1 MFSEKEK
8 KGERAAKCRKG
19 AKEKRRRKDRGRT
32 EEPIII
38 WVLEKQQFQ
47 LTLPRVNA
55 VLTTTPFTYSAL
67 LKKSIICLLRK
78 VMDGLIYG
86 RTELLLEILRRTLK
100 LEILKPCC
108 SARMW
113 KEK

>member
-1 MFSEKEK
+1 MVNIMQEK
-8 KGERAAKCRKG
+8 KGERAAKCRIG

-67 LKKSIICLLRK
+67 LKKIDYLSFTK
-78 VMDGLIYG
+78 GHG
-86 RTELLLEILRRTLK
+86 RTDLWTHRA
-100 LEILKPCC
+100 
-108 SARMW
+108 SS
-113 KEK
+113 